1 MYSEYWEDR
10 KSWLNE
16 KKQNNLNQS
25 IQIIENK
32 NIEYKKLSDTHYRV
46 KNYDFYP
53 TTGLYINITTKK
65 RGRGV
70 FNLIKLIS

>member
-1 MYSEYWEDR
+1 MDAEYWEAR

-16 KKQNNLNQS
+16 KKSNNLNQS

-32 NIEYKKLSDTHYRV
+32 NIQYKKLSDTHYRV
-46 KNYDFYP
+46 ADYDFYP
-53 TTGLYINITTKK
+53 TTGLFINITTKK

-70 FNLIKLIS
+70 FNLIKLIV